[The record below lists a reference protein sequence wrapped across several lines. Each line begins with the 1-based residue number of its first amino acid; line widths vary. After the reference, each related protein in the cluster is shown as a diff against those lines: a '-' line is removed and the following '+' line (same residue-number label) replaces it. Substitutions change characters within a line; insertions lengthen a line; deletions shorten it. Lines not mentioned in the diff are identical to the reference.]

1 MIGCN
6 SILLSTKEKCMNAV
20 KIKMLAQQV
29 SDAAQ
34 AIMALECVCNDE
46 ACGYLIGVHK
56 EQLKKYA
63 EALHEEINRVA

>member
-1 MIGCN
+1 
-6 SILLSTKEKCMNAV
+6 MNTV

-34 AIMALECVCNDE
+34 AIIALECVCDE
-46 ACGYLIGVHK
+46 ETCGYLIGMHK
-56 EQLKKYA
+56 EQLKMYS

>member
-1 MIGCN
+1 
-6 SILLSTKEKCMNAV
+6 MNTV
-20 KIKMLAQQV
+20 KIKILAQQV

-46 ACGYLIGVHK
+46 ACGYLISVHK

>member
-1 MIGCN
+1 
-6 SILLSTKEKCMNAV
+6 MNTV

-34 AIMALECVCNDE
+34 AVIALECACDEE
-46 ACGYLIGVHK
+46 ACGYLIGMYK
-56 EQLKKYA
+56 DQLRMYS